1 MGRIKSKKFAGV
13 YYNDLKNGDRS
24 YFITYRDADKKLRM
38 MNVGTKKGGI
48 TEVFAYNERLKIIN
62 QLKFGDDPNI
72 KKRNKRKVK
81 NVISF
86 EMLAQK
92 YFSNKELDVK
102 ASTLKEMKSKY
113 NNHIKPYIGDMD
125 IDLIEKKDIELIKKE
140 KMADTAEDPKKVL
153 APKTINMVL
162 DLITSI
168 FKFAIDEKLYKGD
181 NLGSKVKNLKIDND
195 RDRYLKIEEIN
206 KLLWSVRGD
215 KSLYTF
221 CILSLTTGARVSSVM
236 NIRKR
241 DVNFNGRKIKI
252 KDMKNNSTYY
262 GFIKENFYDYLNS
275 EYNHMNIDDNSFL
288 VDISGEDSKYRIKN
302 IQRKLKPILDTLFNT
317 GLDDN
322 DLKNRVVTHTLRH
335 TFASHLAIKN
345 TPIRTIQK
353 LMNHQELKHT
363 LRYAKLQDD
372 SGLEFL
378 NSIAF

>member
-1 MGRIKSKKFAGV
+1 MGRIKSKKYAGV

-24 YFITYRDADKKLRM
+24 YFVSYRDADKKLRM
-38 MNVGTKKGGI
+38 MNIGTKKGGI
-48 TEVFAYNERLKIIN
+48 TELFAHNERLKIIN

-72 KKRNKRKVK
+72 KTRNKRKAK

-86 EMLAQK
+86 DMLAQK

-125 IDLIEKKDIELIKKE
+125 IDLIEKTNIELIKKE

-168 FKFAIDEKLYKGD
+168 FKFSIDEKLYKGD

-195 RDRYLKIEEIN
+195 RDRYLKIEEIS
-206 KLLWSVRGD
+206 KLLWSVRED

-275 EYNHMNIDDNSFL
+275 EYNHMNIDDNRFL
-288 VDISGEDSKYRIKN
+288 VDISGEDSKHRIKN
-302 IQRKLKPILDTLFNT
+302 IQRRLKPILDTLFNT

-322 DLKNRVVTHTLRH
+322 DLKNRVVIHTLRH
-335 TFASHLAIKN
+335 TFASHLAIQN
-345 TPIRTIQK
+345 TPIRTIKK
-353 LMNHQELKHT
+353 LMNHQDLKHT